1 MGLLTSLKEKIS
13 DSKATDRAKLKQEEL
28 QNLDALIEDLF
39 RLDGQENA
47 EKKAVKAEK

>member
-13 DSKATDRAKLKQEEL
+13 DPKTADRAKLNQEEL

-39 RLDGQENA
+39 RLDDQENA